1 MSAALSRRAAL
12 AGLLLLGL
20 MIFLMSGLPP
30 QPATILAILPLAA
43 LLVTARWPTRIWA
56 VAVASVMLAYFSY
69 GVMEIL
75 TDPPGRRRALLFS
88 LLTVGIFLAALDSIR
103 RR

>member
-20 MIFLMSGLPP
+20 MIGLPP
-30 QPATILAILPLAA
+30 QPGTLLAILPLVA
-43 LLVTARWPTRIWA
+43 LLLAARWPTRTWA
-56 VAVASVMLAYFSY
+56 VVTASTMLVYFSY

-75 TDPPGRRRALLFS
+75 TNPPGRRRAVLFS

>member
-1 MSAALSRRAAL
+1 VSAALSRRAAL

-20 MIFLMSGLPP
+20 MIALPP
-30 QPATILAILPLAA
+30 QPATALAA
-43 LLVTARWPTRIWA
+43 LPLGVLLMAAWRPSRTWA
-56 VAVASVMLAYFSY
+56 VATASVMLAYFSY

-75 TDPPGRRRALLFS
+75 TNPAGRTRAIGFS

>member
-1 MSAALSRRAAL
+1 
-12 AGLLLLGL
+12 
-20 MIFLMSGLPP
+20 
-30 QPATILAILPLAA
+30 
-43 LLVTARWPTRIWA
+43 
-56 VAVASVMLAYFSY
+56 MLTCFSY

>member
-1 MSAALSRRAAL
+1 MSAALSLRAAL

-20 MIFLMSGLPP
+20 MIFLRIGLPP
-30 QPATILAILPLAA
+30 QPATILAILPLAV
-43 LLVTARWPTRIWA
+43 LLLAARWPTRTWA
-56 VAVASVMLAYFSY
+56 VATASTMLVYFSY

-75 TDPPGRRRALLFS
+75 TNPPGRRRAVLFS